1 MTLVKTKVLSVPILS
16 SSVARSLDVLKNC
29 PANSIVTAT
38 GVHGIISARTDKEF
52 NAILNS
58 PNTFNLPDGMPAVWV
73 AKAKGA
79 SNIERCFG
87 PFVFAEVMQKT
98 ASGSWKHYLCGGKE
112 GVADALK
119 DSCGKKF
126 GNHNIVGTHCPPFR
140 DVTEEEMKD
149 LAEGIN
155 NSGADFVWV
164 GISTPKQ
171 EKFAWRLSRH
181 TNVKA
186 LITVGA
192 AFDYHTDS
200 IQPAPRWVQNMG
212 MEWFFRLT
220 MEPKRLWRRYA
231 EIVPKFILF
240 GILDIFAIYKHPS
253 LKEGALDLR
262 ILKN

>member
-1 MTLVKTKVLSVPILS
+1 MEKTKVLSIPILS
-16 SSVARSLDVLKNC
+16 SSVEKSLEILEAC
-29 PANSIVTAT
+29 PSNSIITAT
-38 GVHGIISARTDKEF
+38 GVHGIISARTDSEF
-52 NAILNS
+52 NHILNH

-79 SNIERCFG
+79 KNIKRCFG
-87 PFVFAEVMQKT
+87 PYVFAEMMKQT
-98 ASGSWKHYLCGGKE
+98 AASEFKHYLCGGKE

-119 DSCGKKF
+119 SACVKKF
-126 GNHNIVGTHCPPFR
+126 GNNNIVGTYCPPFR
-140 DVTEEEMKD
+140 DVTEKEFRD
-149 LAEGIN
+149 LANEIN
-155 NSGADFVWV
+155 DLKADIVWI

-171 EKFAWRLSRH
+171 EKFAWRLSKF

-200 IQPAPRWVQNMG
+200 IRPAPIWIQNIG

-220 MEPKRLWRRYA
+220 MEPKRLWKRYA
-231 EIVPKFILF
+231 EIVPKFMLF

-253 LKEGALDLR
+253 LKG
-262 ILKN
+262 